1 MEKDV
6 YLEQP
11 EPWREPGNM
20 KNSYRIKPD

>member
-11 EPWREPGNM
+11 EPLREPGNM
-20 KNSYRIKPD
+20 KISYKMKPD